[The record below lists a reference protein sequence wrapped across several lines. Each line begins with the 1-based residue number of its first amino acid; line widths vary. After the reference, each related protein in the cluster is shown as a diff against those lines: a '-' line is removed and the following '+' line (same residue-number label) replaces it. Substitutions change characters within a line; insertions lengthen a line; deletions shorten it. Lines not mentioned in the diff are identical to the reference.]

1 MERVAPSKR
10 EGQARVALA
19 RLFHPS
25 EGTGTAAGTLYHAWF
40 ATIGWLDDG
49 MPTDDALRAAAS
61 RIRMDLPAET
71 WHELDRLLRMFRAWL
86 EQTELR
92 TVLSRSAYA
101 DPQQPGFP
109 SQLTPLWTKKMKPL
123 RVEQE
128 RRFLV
133 RDGAKFLN
141 GSLDRVVW
149 LGDSDR
155 ILAAD
160 VLDFK
165 TDAIAPGDGTA
176 LAERTEHYRP
186 QLQTYGRAVAR
197 LAQVPDERVA
207 ARLVFTVAGCVREI

>member
-1 MERVAPSKR
+1 
-10 EGQARVALA
+10 LD

-49 MPTDDALRAAAS
+49 MPSEEFLRAAAAK
-61 RIRMDLPAET
+61 IRMDLPADT
-71 WHELDRLLRMFRAWL
+71 WRDLDRLLATFLAWSK
-86 EQTELR
+86 QPAVS
-92 TVLSRSAYA
+92 TVLSRSAYT
-101 DPQQPGFP
+101 DRKSPGFP
-109 SQLTPLWTKKMKPL
+109 TALAPIWSKKLKPM

-133 RDGAKFLN
+133 RDGTRFWN

-149 LGDSDR
+149 LGESDR

-165 TDAIAPGDGTA
+165 TDAVAPGDEGA

-186 QLQTYGRAVAR
+186 QLQAYRSAVAR
-197 LAQVPDERVA
+197 LAQLPEEAVA
-207 ARLVFTVAGCVREI
+207 ARLVFTVAGCVREV